1 LGREAGYSQQE
12 VSVVELG
19 KINTPIETLGRF
31 AEALGVSLAALM
43 GTPPRPPEVPV
54 AVILPV
60 VQDMRQTLNHIEGSL
75 AGDPEAIQEL
85 RRKVTS
91 SGLKH
96 ISIRRYRM
104 GLLAYRKPMASHAW
118 TIAPV

>member
-75 AGDPEAIQEL
+75 TGDLQAIQEL
-85 RRKVTS
+85 RRKVPS

-104 GLLAYRKPMASHAW
+104 AFFASAKPRASY
-118 TIAPV
+118 TCTLAPV